1 MTETHMSDTQAAQSA
16 APEGLL
22 GFRPVARLRTGD
34 GRRIAPGLLYR
45 SGTVQFVDA
54 DGAVDLVAR
63 TGLRQI
69 IDLRLD
75 YEASTEGSGGFAG
88 TDVAITHAPF
98 AIRTPVAEGSAV
110 APMTA
115 PDPLVGTYR
124 GYLAATDVFARIIDA
139 LLADHGVP
147 ALVHCTLGKDRT
159 GVAVG
164 VLLDAVGVLR
174 ADICADY
181 LAGADDL
188 PLMVD
193 RLSTMKSYGDAI
205 NVYPPQ
211 ALRIDPATMLRFLAW
226 LDIEHGGA
234 RSWLRSTGIA
244 ESRLDALGDRLL
256 VSDGGPTTTQILRS
270 AHLPISA
277 DAAWAIVGDVAGVHR
292 WVPGLA
298 ATSVENDIRTVTF
311 DDRSQAHEQII
322 AHDDVGRSYTYRY
335 LDGPIP
341 LDAYESTVTVGPDH
355 DGTGSLVV
363 WNATLQATPDVLT
376 AVEGLYD
383 AGMATLRNGVD

>member
-1 MTETHMSDTQAAQSA
+1 M
-16 APEGLL
+16 
-22 GFRPVARLRTGD
+22 
-34 GRRIAPGLLYR
+34 
-45 SGTVQFVDA
+45 
-54 DGAVDLVAR
+54 
-63 TGLRQI
+63 
-69 IDLRLD
+69 
-75 YEASTEGSGGFAG
+75 
-88 TDVAITHAPF
+88 
-98 AIRTPVAEGSAV
+98 
-110 APMTA
+110 
-115 PDPLVGTYR
+115 
-124 GYLAATDVFARIIDA
+124 
-139 LLADHGVP
+139 
-147 ALVHCTLGKDRT
+147 
-159 GVAVG
+159 
-164 VLLDAVGVLR
+164 LR

-181 LAGADDL
+181 LARADDL

-193 RLSTMKSYGDAI
+193 RLSAMKCYGDAI

-211 ALRIDPATMLRFLAW
+211 ALRIDPATVLRLLAW
-226 LDIEHGGA
+226 LDVEHGGA
-234 RSWLRSTGIA
+234 RAWLRSTGIA

-256 VSDGGPTTTQILRS
+256 VPDDGPTTAQILRS

-298 ATSVENDIRTVTF
+298 ATSVENGIRTATF
-311 DDRSQAHEQII
+311 DDGSQAHEQIV

-335 LDGPIP
+335 LGGPIP